1 MAENQQSHSP
11 SRRALL
17 VRSMKAKANR
27 DRSFTEKLADFM
39 TATFGSI
46 TFLIINVIWFFVWIA
61 INVGFILGIEPFDP
75 FPFGLLTMIVSL
87 QAIFL
92 AIFVLI
98 SQNREAKI
106 NDLREEVDLQMD
118 VMTEK
123 ELTKVLEL
131 VVKLLEKNKID
142 ISGDTELKEMLEKTN
157 IEKLEKS
164 IERQMD

>member
-1 MAENQQSHSP
+1 MAQNQESHSS
-11 SRRALL
+11 SRRAIL
-17 VRSMKAKANR
+17 VHSMKAKADR
-27 DRSFTEKLADFM
+27 ERSFSEKLADFM

-46 TFLIINVIWFFVWIA
+46 TFLTINVVWFLAWIA
-61 INVGFILGIEPFDP
+61 INIGFVLGIEPFDP
-75 FPFGLLTMIVSL
+75 YPFGLLTMIVSL

-131 VVKLLEKNKID
+131 VIKLLEKNNID
-142 ISGDTELKEMLEKTN
+142 VSRDPELKEMLEKTN